1 MLQEPLSDIE
11 YDILNTIYFVEPFQN
26 ILDECKAPEAV
37 VADVLKQLIHKK
49 YVTPM
54 QFDEEKQE
62 YVRTFFYDTDNM
74 RAYHYLATKEG
85 LLAHNSR

>member
-1 MLQEPLSDIE
+1 MLNEPLSDIE
-11 YDILNTIYFVEPFQN
+11 FDVLNALYFVEPFQN
-26 ILDECKAPEAV
+26 ILDECKASEPV

-62 YVRTFFYDTDNM
+62 YIRTFFYDSDNM
-74 RAYHYLATKEG
+74 RAYHYLATKDG
-85 LLAHNSR
+85 LIAHNSK

>member
-1 MLQEPLSDIE
+1 MINEPLTDIE
-11 YDILNTIYFVEPFQN
+11 YDVLNALYFVEPFQN
-26 ILDECKAPEAV
+26 ILDECKASEPV
-37 VADVLKQLIHKK
+37 VADVLKQLIHRK

-62 YVRTFFYDTDNM
+62 YIRTFFYDADNM

-85 LLAHNSR
+85 LMAHNSR